1 MENNYYLN
9 VKSDALI
16 ELAQTLCHQNNFDE
30 VLRLITQKAVSLLNA
45 QIASIIMINPRTYQT
60 MKTIFSEGKKAEE
73 RTYHPVHASISGW
86 VLKNGRSFISEDIKS
101 DSRFKQNVFKNIAV
115 KSALCT
121 PLCCEDTIIGVL
133 ILLNKNDTTEFK
145 DSDLSYLEKLSGIV
159 SPFLRNVQKIDS
171 YFAPKI
177 TGEAIIK
184 KYEAFGLIGKCKTF
198 IELLQSVEAAARCDV
213 RVLLEGKSGTGK
225 ELIAKAI
232 HQCSERSKYRFI
244 AVDCGAIPDN
254 LMESELF
261 GHVKGA
267 FTGAG
272 AERTGLFEMA
282 DNGTLFMDEI
292 TNLPLD
298 LQTKLL
304 RVLQEGEIRPLGSN
318 STRKVNVRVISAA
331 SVPLKELVHQQKFRE
346 DLFYRLLVYPIH
358 VPSLE
363 ERQEDIPLLA
373 DHFLKQFAK
382 QQSKKTER
390 FRGEVIRFIMH
401 HEWPGN
407 IRELENFVERMVTLI
422 PQNSRQIDIDIM
434 PKEFLTELNQLKKHQ
449 HDFPVNKSLQE
460 RLKDYEKELI
470 RHALIQHHWNQSSTA
485 STLGIPESTLR
496 YKMQKYKIKK

>member
-1 MENNYYLN
+1 MNFQSAL
-9 VKSDALI
+9 KCDALTD
-16 ELAQTLCHQNNFDE
+16 LAQILCHQNNFE
-30 VLRLITQKAVSLLNA
+30 EILRLVTKKAANLLDA
-45 QIASIIMINPRTYQT
+45 EIASIMMINPRTYQT
-60 MKTIFSEGKKAEE
+60 VKTIFSEGEKAEE
-73 RTYHPVHASISGW
+73 RTYHPVHACISGW
-86 VLKNGRSFISEDIKS
+86 VLSNGLSFISKDIKS
-101 DSRFKQNVFKNIAV
+101 DSRFKQNVFENIAV

-121 PLCCEDTIIGVL
+121 PLHCEDMIIGTL
-133 ILLNKNDTTEFK
+133 ILLNKNDATEFK

-159 SPFLRNVQKIDS
+159 SPFLRNVQKIDH
-171 YFAPKI
+171 YFTPKI
-177 TGEAIIK
+177 TGEAILK
-184 KYEAFGLIGKCKTF
+184 KYEAFGLLGKCKAY
-198 IELLQSVEAAARCDV
+198 IELLRSVEAAARCDV

-232 HQCSERSKYRFI
+232 HTCSERSGHPFI

-261 GHVKGA
+261 GHIKGA

-272 AERTGLFEMA
+272 TERTGLFEMA

-292 TNLPLD
+292 INLPLD

-331 SVPLKELVHQQKFRE
+331 SVPLKELVHQKKFRE
-346 DLFYRLLVYPIH
+346 DLFYRLMVYPIH

-373 DHFLKQFAK
+373 DHFLIQFAK

-390 FRGEVIRFIMH
+390 FHGEIIRFIMH

-407 IRELENFVERMVTLI
+407 IRELENFVERMVTLT
-422 PQNSRQIDIDIM
+422 PQNSRQIDIDMM
-434 PKEFLTELNQLKKHQ
+434 PKEFLAELNQLKKHQ
-449 HDFPVNKSLQE
+449 HDLRINKSLHE
-460 RLKDYEKELI
+460 MLKDYEKELI
-470 RHALIQHHWNQSSTA
+470 RQALIQHHWNQSSTA